1 MEKIAKKLVV
11 YFSVVL
17 AIIVGAL
24 FYMPKVSEI
33 SDYDMFI
40 NYVNSVNRMS
50 STQNIDDNINTCIDY
65 SRTVRGYISIN
76 EFCDLL
82 DIDYYYDMNSRYI
95 YVEREGFSF
104 TYNFDSEYLLVNGND
119 IVLLQNKPNV
129 LDTIV
134 YMHIADIANNLG
146 LAVNEG
152 DDGYVIY
159 KQYGLKRLLLQSN
172 SAIKICDYCIGF
184 AESYNYYYTLYFDT
198 EYDLYRAWMYY
209 KDLPNIIYATPD
221 SFVSLPKPIKIG
233 ENNNDLNV
241 APIEKV
247 EVKNFTNEANHKS
260 WGASYMGVDDYWAGL
275 NTKLSG
281 ANKNNVIVAVIDTG
295 IDSDHAGLSD
305 RISSGGVGF
314 GYDGN
319 EDDQGHGTHVAGS
332 IVDLTQDNVS
342 VLAYKA
348 LGSDGSGTANNILM
362 AMEVLRSQ
370 SNDNIRVLNMSLGLK
385 DSNNV
390 DYSSSLFDA
399 FNTKVQNLIGVGIS
413 VVVASG
419 NDSVNF
425 TNKVLPADIP
435 DVVTINSVDTTNSS
449 AIGMASGGQMSNVDI
464 SQIQFSSSFSNY
476 GANTDFCAP
485 GGGYNLRMEAGGLHA
500 DAGILSARMGGGYT
514 QQCGTSMATPH
525 ASAAF
530 ASLYSDSSRYLS
542 TTQAYDLL
550 KYTAVDL
557 GASGKDIYYGNGFIN
572 IAEAYKTD
580 GLTTPTITRAN
591 GTATI
596 TVPSGCSVY
605 YTLDDAVPY
614 MWNTTGHEGKGV
626 KGSTATLL
634 TSTSTINV
642 DDAKTIKA
650 VAVWESE
657 DEILRHSDVVDS
669 VGVIPDKFNSPSID
683 YVINDDEMSVSVSIS
698 YTSGATNY
706 GEKIYYTLDGSDPFT
721 YDTATSRGTI
731 SGNAI
736 EYSTNFNLIA
746 PVNKV
751 VKAGVAYI
759 GGDGV
764 TVYQVSDVV
773 DKHISYDGAWSIDSS
788 GVVTGYKGQKLT
800 LKVPSK
806 INEITP
812 IKIADN
818 FAGNI
823 FDASNNP
830 IKTTLQ
836 SIEFADTIT
845 SIGTNAFNGCV
856 KLANVNNADNIQSIG
871 ANAFMGC
878 SELTSA
884 NFPKVHQVGDGVF
897 KNCSSLQTVSFNT
910 LTIVSKDMFY
920 SCDIRVIDRSNFVL
934 VSSIQENAFYN
945 NVNLTTVNLYSSNNP
960 LTLIGDGAFY
970 GCTSLNSVIVT
981 DKNSN
986 THSSRVGSLKQIGA
1000 NAFYGCTSL
1009 SMVDLW
1015 SAETIGEQAFY
1026 GDSSLNSVYLP
1037 KVQSIGVK
1045 AFYNT
1050 GLNKIICA
1058 GSSYTL
1064 GTDVLPSGT
1073 VDVYAYEGSA
1083 LYQYASVNSHNV
1095 HKLIDTAI
1103 KTQNSTI
1110 NYIIDTGEKSVV
1122 FEFIEGSYI
1131 DSPAKIIVS
1140 KTTSSGTVDITNN
1153 VTTNG
1158 LVVEYANVSTANISE
1173 QKYTLTISPWD
1184 RSDDKSVTITVKVE
1198 KDSSMY
1204 ALTTSIKDSAGIKRV
1219 YTSMSSNALVNDQD
1233 KYDIGSTV
1241 YVFVELNDDTASTKY
1256 LSNFSYTINGVS
1268 VTAREGTKV
1277 QGRIY
1282 RLPGSVTIKSN
1293 VGNAPNI
1300 NSVLD
1305 IEAECEELD
1314 YTLRFYNDSRII
1326 YSKKVGYSKLKDF
1339 NYVSVPS
1346 KSGETGYTYVFMY
1359 WECENYV
1366 DKDGTTR
1373 TLRLYIVNSAMQ
1385 WTLDGD
1391 TDNMGVETDA
1401 SAIMVT
1407 QDIDLI
1413 ANYNKVVNEYDI
1425 NVYTSDG
1432 GQMLATIK
1440 VQHSNSITEEDVS
1453 NAVVSSG
1460 NTLPTK
1466 EATVQYT
1473 YSIYYSTRKNV
1484 TPSTGY
1490 TSRANLN
1497 NITSSK
1503 DIYVAFLATIRK
1515 YTITWK
1521 LNNGQADVQTE
1532 CNYNAMPSIS
1542 NPTRDSDIYY
1552 AYSFSRWQYKDGE
1565 DLRDYVHVCTGDE
1578 TYYALYTQRAIKYKY
1593 YFYNE
1598 TEENLLEDGEF
1609 IVNDGNKLEAVL
1621 SSDNSRAFVTLDA
1634 VTKSGTESKVYV
1646 FDYWQIKYFDS
1657 QNNEKTNYSVD
1668 GNVYTL
1674 ADRAG
1679 ANSNVNFAPYTI
1691 KFYAKFAETDK
1702 IYTLQFYN
1710 VDGKTLLGT
1719 AEAKYGE
1726 YAEVPSNINVSTLS
1740 PQSDS
1745 WKMTGQRAR
1754 YTYAFADWT
1763 TKAGGSEKSDL
1774 KITGSGIRVY
1784 ASFTATPIEYS
1795 VQWKNG
1801 GIVLYEVKIKDR
1813 EFVYPNL
1820 PSASSVLLT
1829 IRYDNSKVENK
1840 VDSDDNSIVDSNNNP
1855 IKSHENK
1862 HYYYNWIGWEYDGST
1877 CSTTQSVAI
1886 SKNTVCEARF
1896 VEVVRQYTYRFIDN
1910 TFDTTGE
1917 SADVL
1922 GSEVVD
1928 YNTVVDEPGNA
1939 SSRRINGKK
1948 TNVYVYTFI
1957 KYVGKTADNEQRV
1970 IVALKDGNL
1979 RYFDSQTGVYGSTWR
1994 IDTDIDFYI
2003 VYDRAF
2009 VEYTVD
2015 IYSFDG
2021 SEKLNS
2027 QTVKYGSAIDFNI
2040 VNVPMRAENE
2050 KYLYQ
2055 FAGWSRTAD
2064 TSGNNLIDPTHA
2076 MDADVWTDEELK
2088 SIYSDIYNSWTNK
2101 DSRLNHI
2108 IANTTIYAYYN
2119 ATIRT
2124 YVITWVDGNGDTLA
2138 NETVGY
2144 GQTIE
2149 YKLSDYGMPTKKST
2163 YDKKYR
2169 FDNKWLDSETNKLL
2183 DASQTAKQNVTYVA
2197 LFTQSERYYSIVF
2210 KNYNQEIVY
2219 QRDFIGYLDNG
2230 EYNKD
2235 TLPARIDESGK
2246 FSYTFDCW
2254 SSKVDKK
2261 DEVDLRTINASIIDK
2276 LADDNDNIIVFA
2288 CFIEEINKFT
2298 VVFYVNDYIYK
2309 TVTVEWS
2316 DTCIVDTPTK
2326 DKDVRYTYTF
2336 SNWSQSDSKNV
2347 DATNILQCVKE
2358 NITVYAWF
2366 NTTINSYTIKWS
2378 YTYVDS
2384 DGVGHP
2390 KEEII
2395 TAKYGDIVNT
2405 TLEVKREYILS
2416 DQNGDDPH
2424 TQHRHWEHTGWNYT
2438 TWWRSESEKDTGV
2451 TNVDGVLV
2459 IGNMDLSAIL
2469 ELKDNLYKYTYLDY
2483 DNRVLYT
2490 GFASFKMPIYIPTSP
2505 KRAEDVQYSYTF
2517 YRWITTNAQ
2526 EVNVGFTIQS
2536 DTTINAEYTRTL
2548 RKYYVYFFNEVG
2560 DSEITHILVEYGT
2573 SAKYTGALP
2582 TKESDKMY
2590 DYVFANWMDAPRDN
2604 QSSQVANLDNITGT
2618 TRVYASFTP
2627 VLKMFVITW
2636 KNGDS
2641 VLYTDSLPYGSSI
2654 AFDSTKC
2661 GAITKESTE
2670 KYDYEFDGFEEDV
2683 DNIVVVQ
2690 DITIHAKFARFNRVR
2705 IVDGINTVTGD
2716 NLDAR
2721 IILDNTINADLKI
2734 SFDNQTILIDKN
2746 DLGGISQNNKHLYVN
2761 IQKCGN
2767 KLSFFKRLVMQNPQC
2782 YQISI
2787 KGDNDEAVDCDVQV
2801 VVHSVKGSNIKAYKI
2816 DGKKLSAL
2824 KVVCDKFDATIT
2836 TNNGIFVIGNESY
2849 LMIAIIVVVLG
2860 GCMAVVVCV
2869 KVVKRKKQNEMI
2881 KKLNQKQDEIIKAKN
2896 NNASI
2901 NNNQINANVQEAKI
2915 ESAEEQLLRLAKEFE
2930 RKNKKLYMQF
2940 VKNANLSVASS
2951 EDEKIILFYMYYN
2964 RDKMN

>member
-24 FYMPKVSEI
+24 FYMPKVNEI
-33 SDYDMFI
+33 SDYDKFI
-40 NYVNSVNRMS
+40 NYVNSVNHLS
-50 STQNIDDNINTCIDY
+50 STQNIDENINTCIDY

-82 DIDYYYDMNSRYI
+82 DIDCYCDMNSRYI
-95 YVEREGFSF
+95 HVEREGFSF
-104 TYNFDSEYLLVNGND
+104 TYNFENEYLLVNENE

-129 LDTIV
+129 LGTIV

-146 LAVNEG
+146 LAVNES

-172 SAIKICDYCIGF
+172 SAIKICDYCVSF

-209 KDLPNIIYATPD
+209 KDMPNIIYATPD
-221 SFVSLPKPIKIG
+221 SYVSLPKPIKIG
-233 ENNNDLNV
+233 EENGDDDV

-247 EVKNFTNEANHKS
+247 EVKNFTNETNHKS

-281 ANKNNVIVAVIDTG
+281 SNKNNVIVAVMDTG
-295 IDSDHAGLSD
+295 IDTDHAGLSG
-305 RISSGGVGF
+305 RISGGGVGF
-314 GYDGN
+314 GYGGN

-332 IVDLTQDNVS
+332 IVDLTQNNVS
-342 VLAYKA
+342 VLAYKV
-348 LGSDGSGTANNILM
+348 LGSDGSGTANNILN
-362 AMEVLRSQ
+362 AMEALRSQ
-370 SNDNIRVLNMSLGLK
+370 NNNHIRVLNMSLGLK

-399 FNTKVQNLIGVGIS
+399 FNTKVQNLIRVGIS

-449 AIGMASGGQMSNVDI
+449 AVYMASGGQMSNVDI

-485 GGGYNLRMEAGGLHA
+485 GGGYNLRMEADGLHA

-514 QQCGTSMATPH
+514 QQCGTSMAAPH

-557 GASGKDIYYGNGFIN
+557 GVSGKDNYYGNGFIN

-580 GLTTPTITRAN
+580 GLDKPTISRGN
-591 GTATI
+591 NTATI

-605 YTLDDAVPY
+605 YTLDDTAPY
-614 MWNTTGHEGKGV
+614 VWNTTGHEGKGV

-642 DDAKTIKA
+642 DNAKTIKA

-669 VGVIPDKFNSPSID
+669 VGEIPEKFNSPSIGYD
-683 YVINDDEMSVSVSIS
+683 INDDEMSVSVNIN
-698 YTSGATNY
+698 YVGGATNY
-706 GEKIYYTLDGSDPFT
+706 GEKIFYTLDGSDPFT
-721 YDTATSRGTI
+721 YDTTASRGAI
-731 SGNAI
+731 SGNAT
-736 EYSTNFNLIA
+736 EYSTKFNLVA

-751 VKAGVAYI
+751 VKAGVAYV
-759 GGDGV
+759 GVDGV
-764 TVYQVSDVV
+764 TVYQVSDIVS
-773 DKHISYDGAWSIDSS
+773 KNITYDGAWSIDSS
-788 GVVTGYKGQKLT
+788 GTITGYKGLKLT

-806 INEITP
+806 INGITP

-818 FAGNI
+818 FADNI
-823 FDASNNP
+823 FDTSNNP

-836 SIEFADTIT
+836 SIEFADSIT
-845 SIGTNAFNGCV
+845 DIGSNAFKGCTTLNKVSNTNNIESIGGY
-856 KLANVNNADNIQSIG
+856 
-871 ANAFMGC
+871 AFMDC
-878 SELTSA
+878 PELTEA
-884 NFPKVHQVGDGVF
+884 KYPKVSVANDGVF
-897 KNCSSLQTVSFNT
+897 KNCNSLQTVYFNT
-910 LTIVSKDMFY
+910 LTSVSKDMFY
-920 SCDIRVIDRSNFVL
+920 SCDIMVIDRNNFAL

-945 NVNLTTVNLYSSNNP
+945 NVNLATVNLYSSSNP
-960 LTLIGDGAFY
+960 LTLIGNSAFY
-970 GCTSLNSVIVT
+970 GCANLNSVIVT

-986 THSSRVGSLKQIGA
+986 TYSDRIGALKQIRA

-1009 SMVDLW
+1009 SEVDLW
-1015 SAETIGEQAFY
+1015 SVETIGEQAFY
-1026 GDSSLNSVYLP
+1026 GGSSLNSVYLP

-1058 GSSYTL
+1058 GSGYTL
-1064 GTDVLPSGT
+1064 GADVLPSGT

-1083 LYQYASVNSHNV
+1083 LYQYASVNGHNV

-1110 NYIIDTGEKSVV
+1110 NYIINTGEQSVV
-1122 FEFIEGSYI
+1122 FEFNEGSYI
-1131 DSPAKIIVS
+1131 DSPAKIDVS
-1140 KTTSSGTVDITNN
+1140 KTTSSGSVDITNN
-1153 VTTNG
+1153 VTING
-1158 LVVEYANVSTANISE
+1158 LVVEYANVSTTNISE

-1184 RSDDKSVTITVKVE
+1184 RSDDKSVTITVKIE

-1204 ALTTSIKDSAGIKRV
+1204 PLTTSIKDGAGIKRV
-1219 YTSMSSNALVNDQD
+1219 YTSMSNTAVDKDQD
-1233 KYDIGSTV
+1233 KYDIDSTV

-1256 LSNFSYTINGVS
+1256 LSKFSYTINGIS

-1282 RLPGSVTIKSN
+1282 ILPDYVIIKSN
-1293 VGNAPNI
+1293 VGNDLNI

-1326 YSKKVGYSKLKDF
+1326 NSKTVGYSKLKDF

-1359 WECENYV
+1359 WECKNYV
-1366 DKDGTTR
+1366 DKDGNAR

-1391 TDNMGVETDA
+1391 TDSMGVETDA

-1432 GQMLATIK
+1432 GQILATIK
-1440 VQHSNSITEEDVS
+1440 VQHDNSITEEDVS
-1453 NAVVSSG
+1453 NAIVSSG

-1466 EATVQYT
+1466 EQTAQYT
-1473 YSIYYSTRKNV
+1473 YSIYYSNRKNV

-1532 CNYNAMPSIS
+1532 CNYNTTPSIS

-1565 DLRDYVHVCTGDE
+1565 DLRDFVHVCTGDE

-1598 TEENLLEDGEF
+1598 TEENLLQDGEF
-1609 IVNDGNKLEAVL
+1609 IVNDNNKLESVS
-1621 SSDNSRAFVTLDA
+1621 SSDNTRAFVTLDTVA
-1634 VTKSGTESKVYV
+1634 KSGTESKVYV

-1657 QNNEKTNYSVD
+1657 QNNEKTSYSVD
-1668 GNVYTL
+1668 GNMYTL
-1674 ADRAG
+1674 AVRAG
-1679 ANSNVNFAPYTI
+1679 ANENVNFAPYTI
-1691 KFYAKFAETDK
+1691 KFYAKFVETDK

-1710 VDGKTLLGT
+1710 VDGQTLLGT

-1726 YAEVPSNINVSTLS
+1726 YVEVPSSINVSTLS
-1740 PQSDS
+1740 PQSGN
-1745 WKMTGQRAR
+1745 WKMTGQRVR
-1754 YTYAFADWT
+1754 YTYTFAGWT
-1763 TKAGGSEKSDL
+1763 TKANGSEKSDL

-1801 GIVLYEVKIKDR
+1801 DTVLYEVKIRDR

-1855 IKSHENK
+1855 IKSHDNK

-1877 CSTTQSVAI
+1877 CSTTQSVSI

-1910 TFDTTGE
+1910 TFDTTSE
-1917 SADVL
+1917 SSDVL

-1928 YNTVVDEPGNA
+1928 YNTVVNEPRNA

-1957 KYVGKTADNEQRV
+1957 KYVGKTADSEQRV
-1970 IVALKDGNL
+1970 IVDLYEGNL
-1979 RYFDSQTGVYGSTWR
+1979 RYFDSQTGVYDSTWR

-2003 VYDRAF
+2003 VYDRTF

-2027 QTVKYGSAIDFNI
+2027 QMVKYGSAIDFNI
-2040 VNVPMRAENE
+2040 VNIPMRAENE

-2064 TSGNNLIDPTHA
+2064 TSGDSLIDPTHA
-2076 MDADVWTDEELK
+2076 MDADMWTNEELN
-2088 SIYSDIYNSWTNK
+2088 SIYSDIYNSWSNK
-2101 DSRLNHI
+2101 DSRLSHI
-2108 IANTTIYAYYN
+2108 IANTTIYAYYS

-2149 YKLSDYGMPTKKST
+2149 YKLSDYGTPTKKST
-2163 YDKKYR
+2163 YDKKYS
-2169 FDNKWLDSETNKLL
+2169 FDNKWVDNDSKQLL
-2183 DASQTAKQNVTYVA
+2183 DVNQTAKQNVTYVA
-2197 LFTQSERYYSIVF
+2197 VFNQSERYYSIVF
-2210 KNYNQEIVY
+2210 KNYNQEVVY

-2230 EYNKD
+2230 EYTKD
-2235 TLPARIDESGK
+2235 TLPVRIDESGK

-2254 SSKVDKK
+2254 SSKVDEK

-2276 LADDNDNIIVFA
+2276 LTDDDDNIIVFA
-2288 CFIEEINKFT
+2288 WFIEEINKFT
-2298 VVFYVNDYIYK
+2298 VVFYADGNVYK
-2309 TVTVEWS
+2309 TVVVEWS
-2316 DTCIVDTPTK
+2316 DACVVDTPTK
-2326 DKDVRYTYTF
+2326 DKDMRYTYTF
-2336 SNWSQSDSKNV
+2336 SNWSRSDSENV
-2347 DATNILQCVKE
+2347 DATDILQCVKE

-2366 NTTINSYTIKWS
+2366 STTINSYTVKWS

-2384 DGVGHP
+2384 NGVGHP

-2395 TAKYGDIVNT
+2395 TANYGDIVNT

-2416 DQNGDDPH
+2416 DQNGDDPRI
-2424 TQHRHWEHTGWNYT
+2424 QHRRWEHTGWNYT
-2438 TWWRSESEKDTGV
+2438 TWWRSESEKDVGK
-2451 TNVDGVLV
+2451 TNVDDVVV
-2459 IGNMDLSAIL
+2459 IGNMDLTAIL
-2469 ELKDNLYKYTYLDY
+2469 ELKENLYKYTYLDY

-2490 GFASFKMPIYIPTSP
+2490 GFASFKMPIDIPTSP
-2505 KRAEDVQYSYTF
+2505 KRAEDVQYSYAF
-2517 YRWITTNAQ
+2517 YRWVTTNAQ
-2526 EVNVGFTIQS
+2526 EVTVGFTIQS

-2560 DSEITHILVEYGT
+2560 DSEITHILVEYGA
-2573 SAKYTGALP
+2573 SARYTGALP

-2590 DYVFANWMDAPRDN
+2590 DYVFADWMDAPRDN
-2604 QSSQVANLDNITGT
+2604 ESSQVANLDNITGT

-2627 VLKMFVITW
+2627 VLKMFIITW

-2661 GAITKESTE
+2661 GAVTKESTE
-2670 KYDYEFDGFEEDV
+2670 KYDYEFDGFEEDI
-2683 DNIVVVQ
+2683 DSIVVEKNMA
-2690 DITIHAKFARFNRVR
+2690 IHAKFAQFNRVR
-2705 IVDGINTVTGD
+2705 IVDGINTVTD
-2716 NLDAR
+2716 DDLDAR
-2721 IILDNTINADLKI
+2721 IILDNTINADVKI

-2746 DLGGISQNNKHLYVN
+2746 HLGEISQNNKHLYVN
-2761 IQKCGN
+2761 IQKCSN
-2767 KLSFFKRLVMQNPQC
+2767 KLSFFKRLVMQNSQC

-2787 KGDNDEAVDCDVQV
+2787 KGDNDVAIGCDVQV

-2816 DGKKLSAL
+2816 DGNKLSAL
-2824 KVVCDKFDATIT
+2824 KVVCDKSDATIT

-2849 LMIAIIVVVLG
+2849 LMIAIIVVALG
-2860 GCMAVVVCV
+2860 GCVAIVIFV
-2869 KVVKRKKQNEMI
+2869 KVVKRKKQNAMI
-2881 KKLNQKQDEIIKAKN
+2881 AKLNQKQDEIIKAKN
-2896 NNASI
+2896 DNASI
-2901 NNNQINANVQEAKI
+2901 NNNQINANTQEPKI
-2915 ESAEEQLLRLAKEFE
+2915 ESEEEKLLRLAKEFA
-2930 RKNKKLYMQF
+2930 RKNEKLYMQF